1 MKDLDI
7 ILYTSFVILLFIAFG
22 ISTFGEFRRMHGNEY
37 TGHERK
43 DDGQLF
49 KRFLSKLFG

>member
-22 ISTFGEFRRMHGNEY
+22 ISTFGEFRRMHDNEY

-43 DDGQLF
+43 DDRQLF
-49 KRFLSKLFG
+49 KRFLNKLFG